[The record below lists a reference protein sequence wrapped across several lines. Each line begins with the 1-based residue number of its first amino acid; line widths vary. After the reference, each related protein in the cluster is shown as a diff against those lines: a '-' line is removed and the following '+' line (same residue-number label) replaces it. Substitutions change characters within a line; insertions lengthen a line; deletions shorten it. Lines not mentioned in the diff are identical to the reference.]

1 MRAAAPQRDSLRV
14 RTTAAGAT
22 AVVQCPLPLCG
33 ALRRVPVAGG
43 WWAFILVRQGPES
56 PSSALQ
62 AWLERE
68 WGSPWR
74 ETVATWRCISQGW
87 TKADKLRLGRAP
99 NELPDPNSL
108 PILQSQSNPQADPP
122 PNLSTTCGLFRI
134 YFSTRCELRGPDEA
148 VASWVAKWHVGTEG
162 SVSAPTPPYIE
173 TQHAVTSL
181 HFREAGS
188 PHIADH
194 RLTSLHSNSHPVLA
208 ATVFSSDSSL
218 KTAGFKSDPRK
229 LPLGSSHRQRQ
240 PTW

>member
-1 MRAAAPQRDSLRV
+1 M
-14 RTTAAGAT
+14 
-22 AVVQCPLPLCG
+22 
-33 ALRRVPVAGG
+33 
-43 WWAFILVRQGPES
+43 RQGPEC

-74 ETVATWRCISQGW
+74 ETVATWRCIEDGE
-87 TKADKLRLGRAP
+87 ADKLRLDHENTAP
-99 NELPDPNSL
+99 RWSDPACHPCLTPGGNARR
-108 PILQSQSNPQADPP
+108 PVV
-122 PNLSTTCGLFRI
+122 F
-134 YFSTRCELRGPDEA
+134 FSTPQTSAHEA
-148 VASWVAKWHVGTEG
+148 DAWVAKWLVGTEG
-162 SVSAPTPPYIE
+162 SVCAPTPPYIE

-194 RLTSLHSNSHPVLA
+194 RRTSLHSNSHPVLA

-218 KTAGFKSDPRK
+218 KTAGFKSDPGK

-240 PTW
+240 STW